1 MQKIIYTIALFL
13 GFSAFAIGQS
23 ELIIEPGPPGVIN
36 AAIAADT
43 NSLGERND
51 PNRVYVLRR
60 NFPYIL
66 TGTIEFTD
74 FHLRIKAEEGEGA
87 RPFIIVDSGAEPV
100 SQIIRMFGSS
110 DITLDGLHISGQD
123 ILGAYNNRVVR
134 INSDSSQVFIND
146 CLFEQIGQAAVRVQ
160 GDNPKIYITNSI
172 LRNIGRPFNPNNGR
186 VFDNR
191 GVPID
196 TLWMQNNVVY
206 NVSQRIYRSGGGS
219 FLNWARF
226 DQNTIWGT
234 GVNGID
240 FAEIKDLEFTNNIY
254 ANGRFVGAEAERQ
267 DTAETALYWMT
278 VDTFDATVSNYLVS
292 HNNFYTDQEILDVF
306 PLQEPDGDT
315 RVTTDGA
322 YLDLQLQAAQTAN
335 GTTETNINEPLDF
348 ADDPIINTQFIVASV
363 LDTPPGGEIP
373 GAEPWDM
380 SDLTLDMNLSA
391 IGTGDVERYTQV
403 HDFTYS
409 MSAMSATAGTNGQ
422 PIGANMELITSVP
435 DIFVDN
441 RILYYPNP
449 VKDVLV
455 VQNLEEV
462 NLSRVAVFNITGQ
475 QLLEVTD
482 IDNAAL
488 EINTAQ
494 FEAGTYIL
502 SVMDKAGNVSSR
514 KFMKQ

>member
-13 GFSAFAIGQS
+13 CLGTLATGQS

-60 NFPYIL
+60 GFPYIL

-110 DITLDGLHISGQD
+110 SITLDGLHISGQD
-123 ILGAYNNRVVR
+123 ILGAYNNRIVR
-134 INSDSSQVFIND
+134 INSDDSQVFIND
-146 CLFEQIGQAAVRVQ
+146 CLLEQAGQSIVRIQ
-160 GDNPKIYITNSI
+160 GDDPKIYVTNSI
-172 LRNIGRPFNPNNGR
+172 LRNVGRPFNPNNGR
-186 VFDNR
+186 IFDNR
-191 GVPID
+191 GVPVD
-196 TLWMQNNVVY
+196 TIWMQNNVAY
-206 NVSQRIYRSGGGS
+206 NISQRIYRSGGGS
-219 FLNWARF
+219 SVNWARF

-234 GVNGID
+234 GVNGAD
-240 FAEIKDLEFTNNIY
+240 FIETTAIEFTNNIY
-254 ANGRFVGAEAERQ
+254 ANGRFVGANAEAQ
-267 DTAETALYWMT
+267 DSAETAAYWIT
-278 VDTFDATVSNYLVS
+278 VDTFDATVNNYLFS
-292 HNNFYTDQEILDVF
+292 NNNFYTDQEIIDAF
-306 PLQEPDGDT
+306 PLEEPDGDI
-315 RVTTDGA
+315 RVTTDGF
-322 YLDLQLQAAQTAN
+322 YLDLNLQAAQEVN
-335 GTTETNINEPLDF
+335 GTTASNISEPLDF

-373 GAEPWDM
+373 GADPWDM

-409 MSAMSATAGTNGQ
+409 MSSMSATAGTNGQ
-422 PIGANMELITSVP
+422 PIGANMELITSAP

-449 VKDVLV
+449 VEDVLV

-475 QLLEVTD
+475 QLLEITD
-482 IDNAAL
+482 INNAAL
-488 EINTAQ
+488 EINTGQ

-502 SVMDKAGNVSSR
+502 SVMDKAGNISSR